1 VLIAEAPTFPS
12 FSVQPMSQINHR
24 FIIIGAGPTGLGA
37 ALRLL
42 ELGEPDFL
50 LIEATATVGGL
61 AGSVVDERGFTW
73 DLGGHVQFSH
83 YQKFDEY
90 MALALG
96 EDGWISHQRE
106 SWVWI
111 RGRFVPYPFQ
121 YNLHRLPK
129 EELWRCV
136 QGLLEVAR
144 APGGTPADFEDWIL
158 RTFGRGIAEVFLL
171 PYNFKVWAYPP
182 AAMNARWV
190 GERVAVPDLQT
201 VLKGICLGE
210 DNLSWGPNNTFRYP
224 RTGGTGAIWTKLAE
238 QIPADNKTFSDAV
251 VALDAPNRT
260 VTTQSGARFGYERLI
275 STLPLDRL
283 AVLVGDPALIEQ
295 TGRLL
300 YSSVHVVGIGL
311 RGQPPE
317 ALRTKCWIYFP
328 EDDCP
333 FYRVTLFSNYSP
345 HNTPEPGATWSLL
358 AEVSESPQKQ
368 VDSTQVVEEV
378 IRGLHATRLI
388 SPDADILT
396 RWHRRLEHGYPTPS
410 RERDA
415 ILEQTLP
422 ALEALQLYS
431 RGRFGGWRYE
441 VSNQDHSMMQGVE
454 VVERLLNGR
463 QELTLNQPE
472 LVNGRYNQ
480 NPYPEWR

>member
-1 VLIAEAPTFPS
+1 MPRA
-12 FSVQPMSQINHR
+12 QHR
-24 FIIIGAGPTGLGA
+24 FVIIGAGPTGIGA
-37 ALRLL
+37 ALRLR

-50 LIEATATVGGL
+50 LIEAAATAGGL
-61 AGSVVDERGFTW
+61 AASVVDDQGFTW

-83 YQKFDEY
+83 YQAFDAY

-96 EDGWISHQRE
+96 DTGWISHQRE

-129 EELWRCV
+129 EDLWRCV
-136 QGLLEVAR
+136 QGLLEVAA
-144 APGGTPADFEDWIL
+144 APVGKPADFEDWIL
-158 RTFGRGIAEVFLL
+158 RTFGRGIAETFLL

-182 AAMNARWV
+182 AALNARWV

-201 VLKGICLGE
+201 VVKGICLQE
-210 DNLSWGPNNTFRYP
+210 DNLSWGPNNTFHFP
-224 RTGGTGAIWTKLAE
+224 RMGGTGAIWTTLAE
-238 QIPADNKTFSDAV
+238 RIPAYNKRFSDAV

-260 VTTQSGARFGYERLI
+260 VTTQSGASYGYEHLI

-345 HNTPEPGATWSLL
+345 HNTPAPGATWSLL
-358 AEVSESPQKQ
+358 AEVSESPQKP
-368 VDSTQVVEEV
+368 VDGAQVVEEV

-388 SPDADILT
+388 GHDVQILT
-396 RWHRRLEHGYPTPS
+396 RWHRRLAHGYPTPS
-410 RERDA
+410 RDRDA
-415 ILEQTLP
+415 ILKQALP
-422 ALEALQLYS
+422 ALEASQLYS
-431 RGRFGGWRYE
+431 RGRFGAWRYE

-454 VVERLLNGR
+454 VVERLVNGR

-480 NPYPEWR
+480 NPYPEWS